1 MDSAITGFVRALRA
15 AGAVVST
22 VETLDAA
29 RTVALL
35 GWSDRAALR
44 NAFGLVLAKSE
55 DDKALHDRVFD
66 TYFAL
71 PAPTPPDEHAEQPA
85 PGTEPASTAADSND
99 LAEQF
104 ELERAA
110 QAAGVDGIRWS
121 TQVAYYTGQMMK
133 AMGRERD
140 PEWQR
145 KARAVVRRR
154 FELYGAPATEAF
166 MTEVVVRRPV
176 GRLAPSDYERLKV
189 AIARMAR
196 RLAQRHARRRRI
208 RQAGRLDLRAT
219 LRANAGHDHLPF
231 QLRWRQ
237 RRRNKPRIV
246 AVCDVSGSVAA
257 QVRFLLLF
265 LYALHGTVL
274 DLRSFAFSHRL
285 VDVSEPMEA
294 LPFDDA
300 MKQILREVGGG
311 STDYGQ
317 AWEDLHHEHLSS
329 IDRRTT
335 LLVLGDGRSNYG
347 NPRLDLFADLA
358 ERAARVIWLC
368 PERPASWGSGD
379 SCMLKYRPWC
389 TAALHCTS
397 VADFERVIDDVL
409 RVSG

>member
-1 MDSAITGFVRALRA
+1 MDSAINGFVRALRA
-15 AGAVVST
+15 AGAAVST

-35 GWSDRAALR
+35 GWSDRAVLR
-44 NAFGLVLAKSE
+44 EAFGQVLAKSE
-55 DDKALHDRVFD
+55 DDKILHDRVFD
-66 TYFAL
+66 TYFAI
-71 PAPTPPDEHAEQPA
+71 PAPTPPDDHAEQPA
-85 PGTEPASTAADSND
+85 AGTEPASTAADSND
-99 LAEQF
+99 MAEQF

-121 TQVAYYTGQMMK
+121 TQVAYFTGQMMK
-133 AMGRERD
+133 AMGREHD

-231 QLRWRQ
+231 LLRWRQ

-274 DLRSFAFSHRL
+274 DLRSFAFSHSL
-285 VDVSEPMEA
+285 FDVSEPMLA

-300 MKQILREVGGG
+300 MTQILREVGGG

-368 PERPASWGSGD
+368 PERPGSWGSGD
-379 SCMLKYRPWC
+379 SCMLEYRPWC

-409 RVSG
+409 RVSD

>member
-1 MDSAITGFVRALRA
+1 MDSALNGFVHALRA
-15 AGAVVST
+15 AGAAVST

-35 GWSDRAALR
+35 GWGDRAVLR
-44 NAFGLVLAKSE
+44 EAFGLVLAKSE
-55 DDKALHDRVFD
+55 DDKILHDRVFD

-71 PAPTPPDEHAEQPA
+71 TTAASPGDHTEQPV
-85 PGTEPASTAADSND
+85 PGSTPASSAADSDNM
-99 LAEQF
+99 AEQL

-121 TQVAYYTGQMMK
+121 TQVAYYAGQMTK
-133 AMGRERD
+133 AMGREGD

-154 FELYGAPATEAF
+154 FELYGAPASEAF
-166 MTEVVVRRPV
+166 MTELVVQRPI
-176 GRLAPSDYERLKV
+176 GRLAPSDYERLKAAV
-189 AIARMAR
+189 ARMAR
-196 RLAQRHARRRRI
+196 RLAQRHSRRRRI
-208 RQAGRLDLRAT
+208 HLAGRLDLRAT

-231 QLRWRQ
+231 LLRWRQ

-274 DLRSFAFSHRL
+274 DLRSFAFSNRL
-285 VDVSEPMEA
+285 VDVAEPMQA

-300 MKQILREVGGG
+300 MTQILREVGGG

-317 AWEDLHHEHLSS
+317 AWADLHHEHLSS

-335 LLVLGDGRSNYG
+335 LLVLGDGRSNYS

-358 ERAARVIWLC
+358 DRAARVIWLC

-379 SCMLKYRPWC
+379 SCMLEYRPWC
-389 TAALHCTS
+389 TTALQCTS

-409 RVSG
+409 QVSG

>member
-15 AGAVVST
+15 AGAAVST

-29 RTVALL
+29 RTAALL
-35 GWSDRAALR
+35 GWDDRAKLR
-44 NAFGLVLAKSE
+44 DAFGLVLAKSE
-55 DDKALHDRVFD
+55 DDKVLHDRVFD
-66 TYFAL
+66 SYFAL
-71 PAPTPPDEHAEQPA
+71 PSPAVPNEHGEQPGTAAA
-85 PGTEPASTAADSND
+85 PSAADSDD
-99 LAEQF
+99 LAEQL

-110 QAAGVDGIRWS
+110 QAAGVDDIRWS
-121 TQVAYYTGQMMK
+121 TQVSYYTGQMMK
-133 AMGRERD
+133 AMGREHD
-140 PEWQR
+140 AEWQR

-166 MTEVVVRRPV
+166 MTEIVVHRPV
-176 GRLAPSDYERLKV
+176 GRLVPADYARLKL

-196 RLAQRHARRRRI
+196 RLAQRHARRRRV
-208 RQAGRLDLRAT
+208 RLAGRLDLRAT
-219 LRANAGHDHLPF
+219 LRANTGHDHLPF
-231 QLRWRQ
+231 LLRWRQ

-274 DLRSFAFSHRL
+274 DLRSFAFSSHL
-285 VDVSEPMEA
+285 VDVADAMRS

-300 MKQILREVGGG
+300 MMQILREVGGG

-317 AWEDLHHEHLSS
+317 AWADLHHEHLSS

-335 LLVLGDGRSNYG
+335 LLVLGDGRSNDT

-368 PERPASWGSGD
+368 PEGPASWGSGD
-379 SCMLKYRPWC
+379 SCMLEYRPWC

-409 RVSG
+409 RVAD

>member
-1 MDSAITGFVRALRA
+1 MDSAINGFVRALRA
-15 AGAVVST
+15 AGAAVST

-44 NAFGLVLAKSE
+44 EAFGQVLAKSE
-55 DDKALHDRVFD
+55 DDKILHDRVFD
-66 TYFAL
+66 TYFAV
-71 PAPTPPDEHAEQPA
+71 PAPTPPDDHAEQPA
-85 PGTEPASTAADSND
+85 AGTEPASTAADSND
-99 LAEQF
+99 MAEQF

-121 TQVAYYTGQMMK
+121 TQVAYFTGQMMK
-133 AMGRERD
+133 AMGREHD

-231 QLRWRQ
+231 LLRWRQ

-274 DLRSFAFSHRL
+274 DLRSFAFSHSL
-285 VDVSEPMEA
+285 FDVSEPMLA

-300 MKQILREVGGG
+300 MTQILREVGGG

-317 AWEDLHHEHLSS
+317 AWADLHHEHLSS

-368 PERPASWGSGD
+368 PERPGSWGSGD
-379 SCMLKYRPWC
+379 SCMLEYRPWC

-409 RVSG
+409 RVSD

>member
-1 MDSAITGFVRALRA
+1 MDSAINGFVRALRA
-15 AGAVVST
+15 AGAAVST

-44 NAFGLVLAKSE
+44 EAFGQVLAKSE
-55 DDKALHDRVFD
+55 DDKILHDRVFD
-66 TYFAL
+66 TYFAV
-71 PAPTPPDEHAEQPA
+71 PAPTPPDDHAEQPA
-85 PGTEPASTAADSND
+85 AGTEPASTAADSND
-99 LAEQF
+99 MAEQF

-121 TQVAYYTGQMMK
+121 TQVAYFTGQMMK
-133 AMGRERD
+133 AMGREHD

-231 QLRWRQ
+231 LLRWRQ

-274 DLRSFAFSHRL
+274 DLRSFAFSHSL
-285 VDVSEPMEA
+285 FDVSEPMLA

-300 MKQILREVGGG
+300 MTQILREVGGG

-368 PERPASWGSGD
+368 PERPGSWGSGD
-379 SCMLKYRPWC
+379 SCMLEYRPWC

-409 RVSG
+409 RVSD

>member
-1 MDSAITGFVRALRA
+1 MDSAINGFVRALRA
-15 AGAVVST
+15 AGAAVST

-35 GWSDRAALR
+35 GWSDRAVLR
-44 NAFGLVLAKSE
+44 DAFGLVLAKSE
-55 DDKALHDRVFD
+55 DDKVLHDRVFD

-71 PAPTPPDEHAEQPA
+71 PAPTSPDDHAEQPA
-85 PGTEPASTAADSND
+85 PGTEPASTAADSDNM
-99 LAEQF
+99 AEQF

-121 TQVAYYTGQMMK
+121 TQVAYFTGQMMK
-133 AMGRERD
+133 AMGREHD
-140 PEWQR
+140 PDWQR

-231 QLRWRQ
+231 LLRWRQ

-274 DLRSFAFSHRL
+274 DLRSFAFSHSL
-285 VDVSEPMEA
+285 VDVSEPMLA

-300 MKQILREVGGG
+300 MMQILREVGGG

-317 AWEDLHHEHLSS
+317 AWTDLHHEHLSS

-379 SCMLKYRPWC
+379 SCMLEYRPWC

-409 RVSG
+409 RVAD